1 MACKS
6 WYPCGTLRWRENG
19 GRAGVGAGG
28 LPCGGG
34 GFGGGFAWSGCGM
47 AWAVAGCWWLP
58 ADAGISLWDVS
69 PYASL
74 APGP

>member
-6 WYPCGTLRWRENG
+6 WYPSGTLRWRENG
-19 GRAGVGAGG
+19 GRAGVGTGRAAAVALRVVARLAAGVARV
-28 LPCGGG
+28 L
-34 GFGGGFAWSGCGM
+34 
-47 AWAVAGCWWLP
+47 AGCWWLP
-58 ADAGISLWDVS
+58 ADAGISLWDAS